1 MNTVIQHSKDARNT
15 HASFWDYADQ
25 ANVHLNVIQHNE
37 YARNEY
43 ALRWILVRLNVHIWL
58 HIAREARGFHASHW
72 NCTCQVYVQTDVTGV
87 RGRPG
92 VYLVRLM
99 LT

>member
-15 HASFWDYADQ
+15 HASFWDYADP

-43 ALRWILVRLNVHIWL
+43 ALHWILVRLNVHI
-58 HIAREARGFHASHW
+58 
-72 NCTCQVYVQTDVTGV
+72 
-87 RGRPG
+87 
-92 VYLVRLM
+92 
-99 LT
+99 